1 MQQPRAG
8 GREDAILYARLE
20 PFDRERKQAF
30 AQAAVEIVHDIVG
43 TPPGRLRLAFQHL
56 QPDDTLDL
64 LSDGGTETTANS
76 ADAP

>member
-1 MQQPRAG
+1 MPLV
-8 GREDAILYARLE
+8 EVLYARPE

-30 AQAAVEIVHDIVG
+30 ARAAVGIFRDVVG

-64 LSDGGTETTANS
+64 LSDGDAEATGDS
-76 ADAP
+76 AEAP